1 MLFFYSCYGIIW
13 LLKKKKGVRLK
24 VKKIFIW
31 IAIMVV
37 LIAGAT
43 IGYIL
48 ILDLS
53 FIDALYMTIIT
64 ISTVGYREVAEMNT
78 LAKWFSIGFTLVS
91 VGMVGYLLTTVFR
104 FLSEGNINE
113 AWRKNKM
120 KKEIDKLENHI
131 IICGAGE
138 TGIHVI
144 KQLKRREVEFV
155 VIENNLEAI
164 EHLKEMNVKYI
175 HDDATKEE
183 VLVEARVKQAKGLI
197 ACLAKDADNVFV
209 VLTAREFNTKMH
221 IVARSHEERSDKK
234 LKRAG
239 ANNTVS
245 PDEIGGKKMAAMMLS
260 PNVQFFVDNIIDTKN
275 MSIDMEEVVIKEN
288 SELVDKRL
296 REAKISEKAGLIVL
310 AIRREDDVFIFN
322 PKADEVLRLED
333 KMIVVGSKE
342 QIKLLKKMSL
352 DIDL

>member
-1 MLFFYSCYGIIW
+1 
-13 LLKKKKGVRLK
+13 
-24 VKKIFIW
+24 
-31 IAIMVV
+31 
-37 LIAGAT
+37 
-43 IGYIL
+43 
-48 ILDLS
+48 
-53 FIDALYMTIIT
+53 
-64 ISTVGYREVAEMNT
+64 
-78 LAKWFSIGFTLVS
+78 
-91 VGMVGYLLTTVFR
+91 
-104 FLSEGNINE
+104 
-113 AWRKNKM
+113 M